1 MNADRFRVLDAIEQ
15 VELISQF
22 SQKGRD
28 AFFGDVMVQS
38 AILHRLT
45 LLGEACRALTAA
57 VRETHPEV
65 PWRQIIAFRNVL
77 IHEYFGID
85 LELVWTIVVEHIPT
99 LGAQLR
105 AIADSLPE

>member
-22 SQKGRD
+22 SQKGR
-28 AFFGDVMVQS
+28 
-38 AILHRLT
+38 
-45 LLGEACRALTAA
+45 E
-57 VRETHPEV
+57 
-65 PWRQIIAFRNVL
+65 
-77 IHEYFGID
+77 HEYFGID